1 MLSGVGGRERGR
13 LRGGGEGVEDISTVA
28 DGRERGE
35 RLYGEKLSCPSVF
48 VIRERPAGLE
58 AEITSSDPKTNLPRQ
73 ALIFSLEV
81 QQQFGDRGCCP
92 Q

>member
-1 MLSGVGGRERGR
+1 MSVEWSGRERKREAEGGR
-13 LRGGGEGVEDISTVA
+13 GGVEDISTVA

-58 AEITSSDPKTNLPRQ
+58 AEITSSDPKTNLPPTSPGINIL
-73 ALIFSLEV
+73 ATGGPATV
-81 QQQFGDRGCCP
+81 W
-92 Q
+92 